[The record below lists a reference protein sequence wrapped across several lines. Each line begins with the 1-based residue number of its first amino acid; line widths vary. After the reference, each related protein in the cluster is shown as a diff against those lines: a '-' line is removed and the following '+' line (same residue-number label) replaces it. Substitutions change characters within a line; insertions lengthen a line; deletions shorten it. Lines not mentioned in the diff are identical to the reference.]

1 MPVICV
7 DAMGSDQSPEVVLE
21 GVRMALE
28 KDKELEVLLAGA
40 DEFVTPFANKHNR
53 AKALVTTEVI
63 AMSEHPANAVRQKKD
78 ASIVRA
84 AQAVKAGEADGL
96 FSAGSTGAVLTAAT
110 FGIGRIKGVK
120 RPALTL
126 ILPGLGGHKTVFLDT
141 GANADVRPEV
151 LVQFAQMGKAFA
163 NASLGIEN
171 PTIGLLCNGSEETK
185 GSELALSYHAA
196 LAEAAINFGGNAE
209 GTDILGSRFDV
220 IVTDGFTGNVALKSI
235 ESTGKFIMSSLK
247 DAINSSKKAAFGAL
261 LLKDALKAT
270 AAELSGDSVGGAFL
284 LGVSAPVLKGHGA
297 TSSSAVCAGTLSA
310 ANAVRANL
318 IEKISSSIQL

>member
-1 MPVICV
+1 M
-7 DAMGSDQSPEVVLE
+7 
-21 GVRMALE
+21 
-28 KDKELEVLLAGA
+28 
-40 DEFVTPFANKHNR
+40 
-53 AKALVTTEVI
+53 
-63 AMSEHPANAVRQKKD
+63 
-78 ASIVRA
+78 
-84 AQAVKAGEADGL
+84 
-96 FSAGSTGAVLTAAT
+96 LTAAT

-310 ANAVRANL
+310 ANAVRTNL

>member
-7 DAMGSDQSPEVVLE
+7 DVMGSDQSPEVVLE

-40 DEFVTPFANKHNR
+40 DEFVTPFASKHER

-151 LVQFAQMGKAFA
+151 CA
-163 NASLGIEN
+163 IC
-171 PTIGLLCNGSEETK
+171 TNG
-185 GSELALSYHAA
+185 
-196 LAEAAINFGGNAE
+196 
-209 GTDILGSRFDV
+209 
-220 IVTDGFTGNVALKSI
+220 
-235 ESTGKFIMSSLK
+235 
-247 DAINSSKKAAFGAL
+247 
-261 LLKDALKAT
+261 
-270 AAELSGDSVGGAFL
+270 
-284 LGVSAPVLKGHGA
+284 
-297 TSSSAVCAGTLSA
+297 
-310 ANAVRANL
+310 
-318 IEKISSSIQL
+318 